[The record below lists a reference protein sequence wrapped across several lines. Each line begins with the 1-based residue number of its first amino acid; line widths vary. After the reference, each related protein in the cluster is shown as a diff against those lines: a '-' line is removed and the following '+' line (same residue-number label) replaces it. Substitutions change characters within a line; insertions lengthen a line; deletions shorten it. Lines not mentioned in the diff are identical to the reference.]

1 MSALLITTTD
11 HRATEQSILARRS
24 PWLHKRNVTLLHED
38 TALVG
43 FSMQSQKKFFYSELV
58 IYFYCLISAVEK
70 RKEQL
75 GDTRQAGA
83 KKKLGE
89 WTDDD
94 DDLLSL
100 WNSELLI
107 NELLVGCMVLCSS
120 PQV

>member
-1 MSALLITTTD
+1 MSALLIATMH
-11 HRATEQSILARRS
+11 HRATEQLISARRP
-24 PWLHKRNVTLLHED
+24 PWLYRRNVTLLHED

-43 FSMQSQKKFFYSELV
+43 FRMQSPKYFSSELV

-70 RKEQL
+70 KKEQL

-89 WTDDD
+89 WTND
-94 DDLLSL
+94 LSL